1 MNMKDLG
8 QPCQSWSIC
17 PSPSPQNALG
27 TPFQSMTVRK
37 TNFHGVIF
45 VSFQQTR
52 TYINGLLLRNRT
64 FRAFSLCY
72 PQISMV
78 KIILISKG
86 IIQIFITHTIC
97 MLSPVIHAKSQ
108 ETIHFPK
115 FQWIWP
121 WIAPLFHV
129 VSIDHPREPSR
140 RRCHPMSSVFFDVF
154 DVRLR
159 NRELTSR

>member
-8 QPCQSWSIC
+8 QACQSWSIC
-17 PSPSPQNALG
+17 PKMHLVPLSNLW
-27 TPFQSMTVRK
+27 PFWK

-121 WIAPLFHV
+121 WIAPLFHM

>member
-1 MNMKDLG
+1 MIVSVEAWTWRILAKPVNPGVYVPVPVRKMHLV
-8 QPCQSWSIC
+8 PLSNLW
-17 PSPSPQNALG
+17 
-27 TPFQSMTVRK
+27 PFWK

-86 IIQIFITHTIC
+86 IIQIFIKQNTIC
-97 MLSPVIHAKSQ
+97 MLSPVIHAKS
-108 ETIHFPK
+108 HGMGFNSSKFPY
-115 FQWIWP
+115 W
-121 WIAPLFHV
+121 
-129 VSIDHPREPSR
+129 
-140 RRCHPMSSVFFDVF
+140 SSHKAVKTDGDVIRG
-154 DVRLR
+154 DVIRLR
-159 NRELTSR
+159 NRELAS